1 MTDLRSKLI
10 RLAHARPDLRPA
22 LIPLLKEAASPLDK
36 ARRHQL
42 MPSAIRRKIPRIGAQ
57 ESVPDPIV
65 YVKFF
70 SPYSNATWYITEF
83 DGRDEMFGL
92 ADLGFPELGYIS
104 LSELENL
111 NRNGLPL
118 VERDLRF
125 RPQPLSKF
133 M

>member
-42 MPSAIRRKIPRIGAQ
+42 MPSAIRSKIPRIGAQ